1 MDFLGFRDIV
11 NETVKNPD
19 RRAALLRAVGFLSS
33 ELMRDKETDIG
44 KMVTQ
49 FSDSVVV
56 SYPVTEISSV
66 FTLVNDVA
74 LAVIELAYAGYLL
87 RGGITV
93 GKLIHT
99 EEYLVGPAMIKAYE
113 MESRKAKYPRVLID
127 PVVFKFARMY
137 HAPQNSP
144 ADEVGYIRSLLTK
157 DDDGEHFFDYVS

>member
-1 MDFLGFRDIV
+1 MVQLAENPPEYEERLILFLDFLGFRDIV
-11 NETVKNPD
+11 RQTAKNAD
-19 RRAALLRAVGFLSS
+19 SRAALLGAISFLSS
-33 ELMRDKETDIG
+33 ELKRNDESDIG

-56 SYPVTEISSV
+56 SYPVTEVSSV

-74 LAVIELAYAGYLL
+74 LAIMELAFAGYLL

-113 MESRKAKYPRVLID
+113 MESKRAIYPRD
-127 PVVFKFARMY
+127 
-137 HAPQNSP
+137 
-144 ADEVGYIRSLLTK
+144 LLTRS
-157 DDDGEHFFDYVS
+157 F